1 MVRTNKMEIY
11 QYEKKFIDGVMHT
24 YYLLC
29 DLEDVKTDEQFWK
42 LFDDI
47 EASYN
52 EFEAAKKSYFELLTR
67 DGGTADDCSLL
78 YELHEGIYCLDEKVE
93 DIESF
98 LTAARTVAR

>member
-1 MVRTNKMEIY
+1 MEIY
-11 QYEKKFIDGVMHT
+11 NYEKKFIDGVMHT

-52 EFEAAKKSYFELLTR
+52 EFETAKKNYFELLTKN
-67 DGGTADDCSLL
+67 GGTVEGCSLL
-78 YELHEGIYCLDEKVE
+78 YELHEGMYCLDEKVYEIE
-93 DIESF
+93 DF
-98 LTAARTVAR
+98 LIAARKVAR

>member
-1 MVRTNKMEIY
+1 MEIY
-11 QYEKKFIDGVMHT
+11 NYEKKFVDGVMHT

-52 EFEAAKKSYFELLTR
+52 EFETAKKNYFELLTK
-67 DGGTADDCSLL
+67 DGGTVEGCSLL
-78 YELHEGIYCLDEKVE
+78 YELNEGMYCLDEKVYEIE
-93 DIESF
+93 DF
-98 LTAARTVAR
+98 LTAARKVAR

>member
-1 MVRTNKMEIY
+1 MEIH
-11 QYEKKFIDGVMHT
+11 QHEKKFIDGVMHT

-52 EFEAAKKSYFELLTR
+52 EFETAKKNYFELLTK
-67 DGGTADDCSLL
+67 DGGTAEGCSLL

-93 DIESF
+93 EIESF